1 MMLLSKISPTLLL
14 GLVRWDVYEGMLSFW
29 GWFGEVWGIFPGY
42 VGKIIDPWDGNAD
55 LYFPLVNG
63 GHV

>member
-1 MMLLSKISPTLLL
+1 MKECFLFGVGL
-14 GLVRWDVYEGMLSFW
+14 GK
-29 GWFGEVWGIFPGY
+29 FGGIFPGY
-42 VGKIIDPWDGNAD
+42 VGKIIDPWDGNVD